1 MTKET
6 HKTGGLLLATTALNL
21 ISFNINN
28 VKFSYLVIILIIYYS
43 FACIGSAFPDIDL
56 KSSSISKSHPFL
68 WKTLGKR
75 FRHRGFTHSLLSIFI
90 LIICSLFLVKA
101 TYENEIIL
109 ISCCGFI
116 IGYFSHIILDL
127 FNSQGM
133 ELLFPFKAK
142 IKVCNIKSATSGET
156 FFHNILKIM
165 LILIIGKLLFKYI
178 N

>member
-6 HKTGGLLLATTALNL
+6 HKTGGFLLATTTLSL
-21 ISFNINN
+21 ITLDLHNI
-28 VKFSYLVIILIIYYS
+28 KFSYLIILLIIYYS
-43 FACIGSAFPDIDL
+43 FADIGSVFPDIDL

-68 WKTLGKR
+68 WRSLGKH

-90 LIICSLFLVKA
+90 LIICSLFLIKA
-101 TYENEIIL
+101 TYENEIII

-116 IGYFSHIILDL
+116 IGYLSHIILDL

-142 IKVCNIKSATSGET
+142 IKVCNIKSATPGEA
-156 FFHNILKIM
+156 FFHNILKI
-165 LILIIGKLLFKYI
+165 ILVIIIGKLVFKYI